1 MNYREFSAQIKAKYP
16 QYVDMDDR
24 ELASSVLEKHPQY
37 QKLGISF
44 DDEQDAPPE
53 PQQPQRAAPI
63 WSGQTGEIVPENVAP
78 YYAEGAR
85 NLVQKPFETLFPGAA
100 SVEGRGFVPAVKRNV
115 IGATDIL
122 GWPDRAIDYV
132 SGGAL
137 ERGMQT
143 IREAIDKIPGQG
155 TIPDLV
161 RGILKTGTEIA
172 ASPSTYVGAGTI
184 KNLLTRE
191 TPETMARALAKKTGV
206 EAYVKKGVDKGI
218 KPTVKNKSS
227 YTAMRSFDENANV
240 AVRTIAENKNNLN
253 LVDEFGEKIARPRS
267 AAEMAQAIEQTKKNV
282 YKQYHQM
289 AVEAGEKGA
298 QTDISPVI
306 YKLQD
311 VSGDIKY
318 NPQIR
323 EYARKMVDE
332 VSELQGAIP
341 DVIESRIKDLN
352 SSLAGFYDGRVTR
365 AQAQI
370 DASVANMMREQL
382 DNTIM
387 SAVGDG
393 YQGLKN
399 KYGAL
404 KAIEKEVNHRA
415 IVNARRASKGIADL
429 TDIFTG
435 GDLISG
441 VLTMNP
447 AAVTRGVAGR
457 GIKEI
462 YKTLN
467 NPDRYINEMFKKAYV
482 DFSPPTPKSLP
493 APKRPGM
500 LGNERGAIGGVSDD
514 FVGTPAIRDPKTGKV
529 YTGGWRGHKDAITK
543 GENSAIQERLK
554 HQHFLDNVNKP
565 TENVGFIDKR
575 GNFISRKAAE
585 EMLSKPRSMAQ
596 MYHNIGTLTG
606 TAGAAAV
613 ADRTRHTIGNLI
625 NEKRR

>member
-596 MYHNIGTLTG
+596 MYHNIGILTG